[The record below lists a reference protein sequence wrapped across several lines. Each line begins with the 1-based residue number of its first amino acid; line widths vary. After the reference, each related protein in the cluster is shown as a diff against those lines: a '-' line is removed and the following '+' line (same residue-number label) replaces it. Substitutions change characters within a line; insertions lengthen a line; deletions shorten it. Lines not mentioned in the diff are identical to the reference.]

1 LGLIQLKN
9 NNIIKEGV
17 NMSRLDEATK
27 LLDTLQER
35 APDLMDLAIVR
46 TNGLVILSKLKVT
59 SQDQKS
65 TRLLGAMASA
75 LFSIS
80 KRAAGEL
87 VKGQFQSINI
97 EIDTGNIFLIY
108 TGKVILIT
116 ITKPEPNLGLVSLEL
131 EDAAEKLNKIF
142 G

>member
-1 LGLIQLKN
+1 
-9 NNIIKEGV
+9 
-17 NMSRLDEATK
+17 MSRIEEATK
-27 LLDTLQER
+27 LLDALQER
-35 APDLMDLAIVR
+35 APDLMDLAIAR

-87 VKGQFQSINI
+87 VKGQFQSINV

-116 ITKPEPNLGLVSLEL
+116 ITKPEPNLGLISLEL
-131 EDAAEKLNKIF
+131 EDAAVKLNKIF

>member
-1 LGLIQLKN
+1 
-9 NNIIKEGV
+9 
-17 NMSRLDEATK
+17 MSKISEAHQ

-35 APDLMDLAIVR
+35 APDLIELAIVR
-46 TNGLVILSKLKVT
+46 TNGLVILSKRKANIE
-59 SQDQKS
+59 DKKS
-65 TRLLGAMASA
+65 ERLLGAMASA

-87 VKGQFQSINI
+87 LKGKFQSINV

-116 ITKPEPNLGLVSLEL
+116 LTKTEPNLGLISLEL
-131 EDAAEKLNKIF
+131 EDAAEKLNTIF
-142 G
+142 T

>member
-1 LGLIQLKN
+1 
-9 NNIIKEGV
+9 
-17 NMSRLDEATK
+17 MSRLDEATK

-35 APDLMDLAIVR
+35 VPDLMDLAITR

-87 VKGQFQSINI
+87 VKGKFQSINI

-116 ITKPEPNLGLVSLEL
+116 ITKPEPNLGLISLEL

>member
-1 LGLIQLKN
+1 
-9 NNIIKEGV
+9 
-17 NMSRLDEATK
+17 MSRLDEATK